1 MSPDTGLIDYDG
13 LASTAAVFKPRLVV
27 AGASAYPREWDYG
40 RMREVADSVGAYLMT
55 DMAHIS
61 GLVATGEADDPFRHS
76 DVVTTTTHKSLRGP
90 RSGIIFYRLH
100 LKEQID
106 FAVFPSLQGGP
117 HNHQIAALAVA
128 LKESG
133 TPEFKLYAQR
143 IKANAAA
150 LAASLKKR
158 GYTLATGGTDN
169 HLVLWN
175 VRELGLTGSK
185 LEKLLERAGI
195 SVNKNAIHGDK
206 SAVAPGGVRLGTP
219 AMTTRG
225 LTETDFDIVAGFLQK
240 AADLALEVQDK
251 SGKKLPDFL
260 DALDADFKGDVEAL
274 REEVEL
280 FASAFPMPGPIEGG
294 PLP

>member
-1 MSPDTGLIDYDG
+1 MSADTGLIDYDG

-61 GLVATGEADDPFRHS
+61 GLVATGEADDPFRYS

-100 LKEQID
+100 LKEKID

-185 LEKLLERAGI
+185 LEKLLERVSI

-225 LTETDFDIVAGFLQK
+225 LTETDFDTVAGR
-240 AADLALEVQDK
+240 VQ
-251 SGKKLPDFL
+251 GQRCPP
-260 DALDADFKGDVEAL
+260 AMQ
-274 REEVEL
+274 
-280 FASAFPMPGPIEGG
+280 P
-294 PLP
+294 